1 MGVAQNIYRLRG
13 EAGWTQ
19 AELAEKLGVARPTVA
34 QWENGW
40 TSPRMGMVQRL
51 AGVFGVSTE
60 AIVTETPEPGMADLA
75 AVWRTY
81 MRWELGV
88 PEDMLEKMM
97 GHAGRGVGERHY
109 DRPEE
114 DAFVR
119 AVASAWAALRDR

>member
-75 AVWRTY
+75 AVWRTMSPEGQETLLAMARALAPRY
-81 MRWELGV
+81 PAEKSGGGLPCLIRRLLG
-88 PEDMLEKMM
+88 L
-97 GHAGRGVGERHY
+97 VG
-109 DRPEE
+109 
-114 DAFVR
+114 
-119 AVASAWAALRDR
+119 LRQ